1 MMEADPKKIRFDGF
15 TYVNRCFLFE
25 DGSFGE
31 TVDADFNYL
40 DYIDEEDPHICE
52 LIEGY
57 MYGTLKDDTI
67 AEKVIRG
74 YFDGL
79 LPTGCMYIDRW
90 YPDGTCD
97 EGGCFIYYIEDTM
110 KDFCERNGYPLPV
123 KEIPH
128 DVIEMFESKDFSRLE
143 ELKKEVPELETVR
156 IEE

>member
-1 MMEADPKKIRFDGF
+1 MEADPKKIRFDGF

-31 TVDADFNYL
+31 TVNAEFDYF
-40 DYIDEEDPHICE
+40 DYIDEEDPQIYD

-67 AEKVIRG
+67 AERVIRG

-79 LPTGCMYIDRW
+79 LPIGCMYIDRW
-90 YPDGTCD
+90 YPDGTRN

-110 KDFCERNGYPLPV
+110 EDFCERNGYPLPV
-123 KEIPH
+123 KEIPC

>member
-1 MMEADPKKIRFDGF
+1 MEADPKKIKFDGF
-15 TYVNRCFLFE
+15 TYMNRCFLFE

-31 TVDADFNYL
+31 TVDAEFDYF
-40 DYIDEEDPHICE
+40 DYIDEEDPQIYD

-67 AEKVIRG
+67 AERVIRG

-79 LPTGCMYIDRW
+79 LPTGWMYIDRW
-90 YPDGTCD
+90 YPDGTCN

-110 KDFCERNGYPLPV
+110 EDFCERNGYPLPV
-123 KEIPH
+123 KEIPC
-128 DVIEMFESKDFSRLE
+128 DVIEMFESKDFSKLE
-143 ELKKEVPELETVR
+143 ELKKEVPELETIR

>member
-1 MMEADPKKIRFDGF
+1 MMETDPKKIKFDGF

-31 TVDADFNYL
+31 TVDAYFNYL
-40 DYIDEEDPHICE
+40 DYTDEEDPQICE

-57 MYGTLKDDTI
+57 MYGTLKDDTT
-67 AEKVIRG
+67 AERVIRS

-79 LPTGCMYIDRW
+79 LPAGCMYIDRW

-110 KDFCERNGYPLPV
+110 EDFCKRNGYPLPV
-123 KEIPH
+123 KEIPR
-128 DVIEMFESKDFSRLE
+128 DVIEMFESKDFSKLE
-143 ELKKEVPELETVR
+143 ELKKEVPELKTVR

>member
-1 MMEADPKKIRFDGF
+1 METDPKKIKFDRF

-31 TVDADFNYL
+31 TVDAEFDYF
-40 DYIDEEDPHICE
+40 DYIDEEDPQICE

-57 MYGTLKDDTI
+57 IYGTLKDDAI
-67 AEKVIRG
+67 AERVIRG

-79 LPTGCMYIDRW
+79 LPAGCMYIDRW
-90 YPDGTCD
+90 YPDGTCN

-110 KDFCERNGYPLPV
+110 EDFCERNGYPLPV
-123 KEIPH
+123 KEIPC

>member
-1 MMEADPKKIRFDGF
+1 MEADPKKIKFDGF

-31 TVDADFNYL
+31 TVNAEFDYF
-40 DYIDEEDPHICE
+40 DYIDEEDPQIYD

-67 AEKVIRG
+67 AERVIRS

-79 LPTGCMYIDRW
+79 LPIGCMYIDRW
-90 YPDGTCD
+90 YPDGTCN

-110 KDFCERNGYPLPV
+110 EDFCERNGYPLPV
-123 KEIPH
+123 KEIPC

-156 IEE
+156 IKE

>member
-1 MMEADPKKIRFDGF
+1 METDPKKIKFDRS
-15 TYVNRCFLFE
+15 TYMNRCFLFE

-31 TVDADFNYL
+31 TVNAEFDYF
-40 DYIDEEDPHICE
+40 DYIDEEDPQIYD

-67 AEKVIRG
+67 AERVIRG

-79 LPTGCMYIDRW
+79 LPIGCMYIDRW
-90 YPDGTCD
+90 YHVGTCN

-110 KDFCERNGYPLPV
+110 EDFCERNGYPLPV
-123 KEIPH
+123 KEIPC
-128 DVIEMFESKDFSRLE
+128 DVIEMFESKDFSTLE

>member
-1 MMEADPKKIRFDGF
+1 MEADPKKIKFDGF

-31 TVDADFNYL
+31 TVNAEFDYF
-40 DYIDEEDPHICE
+40 DYIDEEDPQIYD

-67 AEKVIRG
+67 AERVIRG

-79 LPTGCMYIDRW
+79 LPIGCMYIDRW
-90 YPDGTCD
+90 YPDGTCN

-110 KDFCERNGYPLPV
+110 EDFCERNGYPLPV
-123 KEIPH
+123 KEIPC
-128 DVIEMFESKDFSRLE
+128 DVIEMFESKDFSKLE

-156 IEE
+156 IKE

>member
-1 MMEADPKKIRFDGF
+1 MMEADPKKIKLDGS

-25 DGSFGE
+25 DGSFGVTE
-31 TVDADFNYL
+31 DASFNYL
-40 DYIDEEDPHICE
+40 DYTDEEDPHICE

-110 KDFCERNGYPLPV
+110 EDFWERNGYPLPV
-123 KEIPH
+123 KEIPY
-128 DVIEMFESKDFSRLE
+128 DVIEMFESKDFSKLE

>member
-1 MMEADPKKIRFDGF
+1 MEADPKKIKFDGF

-31 TVDADFNYL
+31 TVNAEFDYF
-40 DYIDEEDPHICE
+40 DYIDEEDPQIYD

-67 AEKVIRG
+67 AERVIRG

-79 LPTGCMYIDRW
+79 LPAGCMYIDRW
-90 YPDGTCD
+90 YPDGTCN

-110 KDFCERNGYPLPV
+110 EDFCERNGYPLPV
-123 KEIPH
+123 KEIPR
-128 DVIEMFESKDFSRLE
+128 DVIEMFESKDFSKLE

-156 IEE
+156 IKE

>member
-1 MMEADPKKIRFDGF
+1 MEADPKKIKFDGF

-31 TVDADFNYL
+31 TVNAEFDYF
-40 DYIDEEDPHICE
+40 DYIDEEDPQIYD

-67 AEKVIRG
+67 AERVIRG

-79 LPTGCMYIDRW
+79 LPIGCMYIDRW
-90 YPDGTCD
+90 YPDGTCN

-110 KDFCERNGYPLPV
+110 EDFCERNGYPLPV
-123 KEIPH
+123 KEIPC

-156 IEE
+156 IKE

>member
-1 MMEADPKKIRFDGF
+1 MEADPKKIKFDGF

-31 TVDADFNYL
+31 TVNAEFDYF
-40 DYIDEEDPHICE
+40 DYIDEEDPQIYD

-67 AEKVIRG
+67 AERVIRS

-79 LPTGCMYIDRW
+79 LPIGCMYIDRW
-90 YPDGTCD
+90 YPDGTCN

-110 KDFCERNGYPLPV
+110 EDFCMRNEYPLPV
-123 KEIPH
+123 KEIPC

-156 IEE
+156 IKE

>member
-1 MMEADPKKIRFDGF
+1 MEADPKKIKFDEF

-31 TVDADFNYL
+31 TVNAEFDYF
-40 DYIDEEDPHICE
+40 DYIDEEDPQIYD

-67 AEKVIRG
+67 AERVIRG

-79 LPTGCMYIDRW
+79 LPIGCMYIDRW
-90 YPDGTCD
+90 YPDGTCN

-110 KDFCERNGYPLPV
+110 EDFCERNGYPLPV
-123 KEIPH
+123 KEIPC